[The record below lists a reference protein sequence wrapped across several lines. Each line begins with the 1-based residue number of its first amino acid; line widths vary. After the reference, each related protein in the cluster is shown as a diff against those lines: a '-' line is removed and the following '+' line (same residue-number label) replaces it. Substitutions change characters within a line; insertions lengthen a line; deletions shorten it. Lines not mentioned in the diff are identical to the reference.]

1 MKKSPVLPAW
11 NQKEKQ
17 EVMIMKI
24 KRLTVALMTAVVL
37 TTTPVSV
44 MASAESQTEE
54 IIMDN
59 VDTLLSDPDKVVDI
73 VVYVKDLIDQ
83 QQITGDQIAKG
94 VDMAS
99 ETLGI
104 SLTDEE
110 KKSLVDVAQKVMDIN
125 IDEDQ
130 LRSYVSKVYDKME
143 SVGLGKEEV
152 KGLLQKMID
161 FAKSILD

>member
-1 MKKSPVLPAW
+1 
-11 NQKEKQ
+11 
-17 EVMIMKI
+17 MKI
-24 KRLTVALMTAVVL
+24 KRLTAVLMTAVVL

-73 VVYVKDLIDQ
+73 VVYVKNLIDQ
-83 QQITGDQIAKG
+83 QQITEDQIAKG

-110 KKSLVDVAQKVMDIN
+110 KQSLVDVAQKVMDIN

-143 SVGLGKEEV
+143 SIGLGKEEV
-152 KGLLQKMID
+152 KGILQKMID
-161 FAKSILD
+161 FAKSILS

>member
-1 MKKSPVLPAW
+1 
-11 NQKEKQ
+11 
-17 EVMIMKI
+17 MKI